1 LVLVLVGLGLKNVE
15 IIKNTVNNSKS
26 NQQPINLQQESNQQ
40 PINLQQQSNQH
51 QSTEGWRR

>member
-1 LVLVLVGLGLKNVE
+1 VLIGWLVGGFGLKNSK

-26 NQQPINLQQESNQQ
+26 NQQPINLQQETNQQ

-51 QSTEGWRR
+51 Q